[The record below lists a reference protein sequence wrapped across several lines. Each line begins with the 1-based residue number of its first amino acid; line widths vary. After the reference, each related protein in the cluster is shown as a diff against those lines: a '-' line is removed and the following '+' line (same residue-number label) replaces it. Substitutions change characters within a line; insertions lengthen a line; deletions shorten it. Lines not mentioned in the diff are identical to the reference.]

1 MSKFQKF
8 ILKSSISIQE
18 ANIEDLF
25 IDLPGKG
32 HMKVLK
38 IELVKRNHFL
48 NMKKLKNIRSKTNKK
63 DEIWNKKKFEIR
75 NQKSEI
81 LRTEKF
87 NKYNK

>member
-48 NMKKLKNIRSKTNKK
+48 NMKKLQNIRIKTNKK
-63 DEIWNKKKFEIR
+63 DEIKRNKKRNLKLEIR

-81 LRTEKF
+81 R
-87 NKYNK
+87 NQKY